1 MVVAAESYDATRAGN
16 SHAPQHFERSSSQN
30 LTMWWNQQEQT
41 AHHKME
47 QWKDIT
53 ELWAQWYA
61 VFYMARVSQQNFGHT
76 H

>member
-1 MVVAAESYDATRAGN
+1 
-16 SHAPQHFERSSSQN
+16 
-30 LTMWWNQQEQT
+30 MWWNQQEQT